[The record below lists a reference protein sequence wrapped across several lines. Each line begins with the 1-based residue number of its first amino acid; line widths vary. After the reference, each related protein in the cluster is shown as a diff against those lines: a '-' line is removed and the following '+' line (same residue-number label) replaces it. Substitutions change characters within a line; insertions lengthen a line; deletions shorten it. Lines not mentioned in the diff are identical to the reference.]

1 MRKSDNFMNY
11 GYARVSSVGQKISGN
26 SLEDQIS
33 QLKAAGCSEENIF
46 KEQFTG
52 ATMERPEF
60 ERVLEKLEAGDKLI
74 VTKLDRIA
82 RTATS
87 GFETVKDLLDRG
99 VSVHVLN
106 MGLIDNTPTG
116 RLILH
121 IMLSFAEF
129 EREMIKERTAAGKAI
144 ARQKP
149 GYHEGR
155 PRQITPEIIK
165 QIKKGVSWK
174 ELGIS
179 RATWYRYRNI

>member
-1 MRKSDNFMNY
+1 MPSMNY
-11 GYARVSSVGQKISGN
+11 GYARVSSIGQKISGN
-26 SLEDQIS
+26 SLEDQVS

-52 ATMERPEF
+52 ATMDRPEF
-60 ERVLEKLEAGDKLI
+60 DRVLEKLEAGDKLI

-87 GFETVKDLLDRG
+87 GFETVKELLDRG

-149 GYHEGR
+149 GYKEGR
-155 PRQITPEIIK
+155 PKQITPEIIK
-165 QIKKGVSWK
+165 QIKKGVSWE

-179 RATWYRYRNI
+179 RTTWYRYK

>member
-1 MRKSDNFMNY
+1 
-11 GYARVSSVGQKISGN
+11 
-26 SLEDQIS
+26 
-33 QLKAAGCSEENIF
+33 
-46 KEQFTG
+46 
-52 ATMERPEF
+52 MERPEF

-87 GFETVKDLLDRG
+87 GFETVKELLDRG

-149 GYHEGR
+149 GYKEGR
-155 PRQITPEIIK
+155 PKQITQDIIE
-165 QIKKGVSWK
+165 QIQKGVSW
-174 ELGIS
+174 EDLGIS
-179 RATWYRYRNI
+179 RATWYRYN

>member
-1 MRKSDNFMNY
+1 MHYEDVQ
-11 GYARVSSVGQKISGN
+11 VSSTGQKISGN

-33 QLKAAGCSEENIF
+33 QLKAARCSEENIF
-46 KEQFTG
+46 KEQYTG
-52 ATMERPEF
+52 ATMDRPEF
-60 ERVLEKLEAGDKLI
+60 DGVLKKLEAGDKLI

-87 GFETVKDLLDRG
+87 GFETVKELLDCG

-116 RLILH
+116 GLILH

-149 GYHEGR
+149 GYKEGR
-155 PRQITPEIIK
+155 PKQITPEIIK
-165 QIKKGVSWK
+165 QIRKGVPWE

-179 RATWYRYRNI
+179 RATWYRYRGI

>member
-1 MRKSDNFMNY
+1 MKQYFPLRS
-11 GYARVSSVGQKISGN
+11 
-26 SLEDQIS
+26 
-33 QLKAAGCSEENIF
+33 
-46 KEQFTG
+46 
-52 ATMERPEF
+52 
-60 ERVLEKLEAGDKLI
+60 DKLI
-74 VTKLDRIA
+74 VMNPNWFA

-87 GFETVKDLLDRG
+87 GFETVKELLDQG
-99 VSVHVLN
+99 IAVHVLN

-149 GYHEGR
+149 GYKEGR
-155 PRQITPEIIK
+155 PKQITPEIIE
-165 QIKKGVSWK
+165 QIRKGASWE

-179 RATWYRYRNI
+179 RATWYRYK

>member
-1 MRKSDNFMNY
+1 MHY
-11 GYARVSSVGQKISGN
+11 GNVQVSSTGQKISGN

-33 QLKAAGCSEENIF
+33 QLKAAGCSEEKIF
-46 KEQFTG
+46 KEQYTG

-74 VTKLDRIA
+74 VMKLDRIA

-87 GFETVKDLLDRG
+87 GFETVKELLDRG
-99 VSVHVLN
+99 VSAHVLN

-121 IMLSFAEF
+121 IMLSFVEF

-149 GYHEGR
+149 GYKEGR
-155 PRQITPEIIK
+155 PKQITPEIIK
-165 QIKKGVSWK
+165 QIKKGVSWE

-179 RATWYRYRNI
+179 RTTWYRYR

>member
-1 MRKSDNFMNY
+1 MNY

-33 QLKAAGCSEENIF
+33 QLKAAGCREENIF
-46 KEQFTG
+46 MEQFTG
-52 ATMERPEF
+52 ATMDRPEF
-60 ERVLEKLEAGDKLI
+60 DRVLEKLETGDKLI

-149 GYHEGR
+149 DYKEGR
-155 PRQITPEIIK
+155 PKQITPEMIK
-165 QIKKGVSWK
+165 QIKKGVSWE

-179 RATWYRYRNI
+179 RATWYRYRRR

>member
-1 MRKSDNFMNY
+1 LRS
-11 GYARVSSVGQKISGN
+11 
-26 SLEDQIS
+26 
-33 QLKAAGCSEENIF
+33 
-46 KEQFTG
+46 
-52 ATMERPEF
+52 
-60 ERVLEKLEAGDKLI
+60 DKLI

-82 RTATS
+82 RTAIT
-87 GFETVKDLLDRG
+87 GFETVKGLLDRG

-149 GYHEGR
+149 GYKEGR
-155 PRQITPEIIK
+155 PKQITPEILNLPHLRK
-165 QIKKGVSWK
+165 ALKW
-174 ELGIS
+174 GILANWAYLYIS
-179 RATWYRYRNI
+179 HEALTDSGFPYLASYPGSSCRS

>member
-1 MRKSDNFMNY
+1 MNY
-11 GYARVSSVGQKISGN
+11 GYARVSSIGQKISGN

-33 QLKAAGCSEENIF
+33 QLKDAGCIEENIF

-52 ATMERPEF
+52 ATMDRPEF

-87 GFETVKDLLDRG
+87 GFETVKELLDRG

-129 EREMIKERTAAGKAI
+129 EREMIKEHAAAGKA
-144 ARQKP
+144 K
-149 GYHEGR
+149 
-155 PRQITPEIIK
+155 
-165 QIKKGVSWK
+165 
-174 ELGIS
+174 L
-179 RATWYRYRNI
+179 

>member
-1 MRKSDNFMNY
+1 MNY
-11 GYARVSSVGQKISGN
+11 GYARVSSVGQKASGN
-26 SLEDQIS
+26 SLEDQIEK
-33 QLKAAGCSEENIF
+33 LKAAGCTEDHIF
-46 KEQFTG
+46 QEQCTG

-60 ERVLEKLEAGDKLI
+60 ERVLSMLKSGDTLI

-82 RTATS
+82 RTATT
-87 GFETVKDLLDRG
+87 GFKTVKDLLDRG
-99 VSVHVLN
+99 ISVHVLN

-149 GYHEGR
+149 DYKEGR
-155 PRQITPEIIK
+155 PKQITPDIIK
-165 QIKKGVSWK
+165 QIKKGVSWE

-179 RATWYRYRNI
+179 RATWYRYR

>member
-1 MRKSDNFMNY
+1 MNY
-11 GYARVSSVGQKISGN
+11 GYARVSSIGQKLSGN

-33 QLKAAGCSEENIF
+33 QLKSAGCTEDNIF
-46 KEQFTG
+46 TEQFTG

-60 ERVLEKLEAGDKLI
+60 ERILTMIQPGDKLI

-82 RTATS
+82 RTATA
-87 GFETVKDLLDRG
+87 GFETVKELLDKG
-99 VSVHVLN
+99 ISVHVLN

-129 EREMIKERTAAGKAI
+129 ERDMIKERTAAGKAI

-149 GYHEGR
+149 GYHEGH
-155 PRQITPEIIK
+155 PREITDEIIEK
-165 QIKKGVSWK
+165 IRDGVPWE
-174 ELGIS
+174 ELGVS
-179 RATWYRYRNI
+179 RATWYRYRKKKRKKTRR